1 MPNSLVIEATQG
13 NLHTVIDFIDEELE
27 ALDCPMKAQTQ
38 IDLCAEEIFINI
50 ASYAY
55 PDGNGMAEIAV
66 EPVDSGVAITFID
79 SGTPYNPLEK
89 ADPDITLDAESRA
102 IGGLGIFIVKKVI
115 DKAEYA
121 YEGGKNKL
129 KLTKMFK

>member
-79 SGTPYNPLEK
+79 SGMPYNPLEK

-102 IGGLGIFIVKKVI
+102 IGGLGIFIVKKVM

-121 YEGGKNKL
+121 YEDGKNKL